1 MVIFANSEPKDK
13 QMKVYNVPQEIPLII
28 QYNRNNLNSIQE
40 KDPKLVLDNLSGV
53 HKCLF
58 IYYDSSTKGGKKRV
72 RIRLKG
78 QNYGI
83 IAEINDK
90 DHLYLRNPWFRKER
104 MMESFYEADSITCV
118 CNLIFINS
126 HEAPLQ
132 YLIDHQLSAKLR
144 EIQDLIFNCA
154 KLTKPI
160 MPAHTEAEKEIW
172 AAYCDGLNALNR
184 ERTDF
189 ISINKVEK
197 PFLYNDFKQGEIYT
211 LKLGLVSDS
220 VDDIKRKLSKL
231 IDDKYTIGSIDIN
244 DNSSIIDIQF
254 KGIEKINDEDYDHIC
269 DYLNKFGFTIVPGGI
284 RNILKVSITLDD
296 LSKNL
301 DLYDQLDS
309 LLLSKGIRFL
319 NNEKLEYTLEDD
331 SDVEVFREC
340 VSTVFGETCHGA
352 LHDKFT
358 VPINADDQTIE
369 SLRVAFENDKR
380 IVVKQNL
387 IVFEANNKTDF
398 EEMSELLV
406 EEFIKYG
413 INAEIPHYHPVCV
426 VKSAQIARI
435 RQEKMALAEEML
447 SPIRKKAL
455 SYEYNSETS
464 WVIRMEF
471 GFKSAQERE
480 NITDELQTI
489 VNELGYPF
497 KLVNKRPLGL
507 TRMSFARDE
516 VLSKKT
522 DEELNYE
529 YFGEEIK
536 LVDGKIYTELFKD
549 VKDPDNIIDP
559 LLRERYNRFISEC
572 PIIGTCHK
580 RAKDYIIVN
589 LSDDFFNGERFETPI
604 RINDMVFF
612 PSVGTS
618 TELHRQY
625 EAIQRI
631 NKPGVKLPNGRT
643 IQPPVNR
650 NLCDFLFNPLYA
662 RNIKDNI
669 QNTIDIIK
677 KRKLE
682 EHLNDKQ
689 IEAVAKA
696 LLADDISLIQG
707 PPGTGKTTVIAEII
721 WQEITNNPKCKILL
735 TSQTNLAV
743 DNALERLK
751 YKRVIRP
758 LRVISDLRSNSDDV
772 IYNVNILD
780 EWVNRPNNENK
791 DNVVNSWI
799 DNIIERI
806 EANKTDSDTTK
817 EWHDYLSSK
826 SEEVRR
832 SFVDKY
838 KSEVNLIAAT
848 CSICG
853 SQQFFQTFQKMYDT
867 EDVEFDVVIMDEASK
882 ATPLEMAIPMVLG
895 KKIII
900 IGDHKQLPPL
910 LDENS
915 LDTALQK
922 IGRNDLAARIQELKE
937 SQFKKL
943 FQMAQKFVP
952 NLVTTLN
959 IQYRMHNDIMQTIN
973 HFYFDELGEN
983 GLVCGIQDVQDVP
996 DYKVKG
1002 SRWHG
1007 ILLEPFINPQTH
1019 AIWVNVEGR
1028 ETKERTSFKNM
1039 EEVKAVQTVLTALS
1053 KAKGFDDYIKA
1064 QKRIEDKEIGLI
1076 TFYSAQRREL
1086 KKLEQDRAI
1095 DTSYDYRIDV
1105 VDRFQ
1110 GMERNIVIVSTVR
1123 SNSYNGIGF
1132 AKEIERI
1139 NVAFS
1144 RARSLLIVIGNRNL
1158 FYTKYN
1164 YKKSID
1170 SMETIDIK
1178 QLEDLLK
1185 YE

>member
-1 MVIFANSEPKDK
+1 MGKNT
-13 QMKVYNVPQEIPLII
+13 VYNVPNEIPLII
-28 QYNRNNLNSIQE
+28 QYNKNNFNSLQE
-40 KDPKLVLDNLSGV
+40 KEVNIILDKLNGI

-58 IYYDSSTKGGKKRV
+58 TYYAPSPKGGKRRV

-78 QNYGI
+78 EDYGV
-83 IAEINDK
+83 IAEINDR
-90 DHLYLRNPWFRKER
+90 DHIYLRNPWVQKER
-104 MMESFYEADSITCV
+104 MMPSFQEDDAICYD
-118 CNLIFINS
+118 CNLIFLNS

-132 YLIDHQLSAKLR
+132 YLIDHLLTAKLGD
-144 EIQDLIFNCA
+144 IQDLIMKCS
-154 KLTKPI
+154 KLSKPI
-160 MPAHTEAEKEIW
+160 VPAHTDVEKEIW
-172 AAYCDGLNALNR
+172 TAYCAGLNALNR

-189 ISINKVEK
+189 ITIDKVDK
-197 PFLYNDFKQGEIYT
+197 PFLYNDYKKGEMYT
-211 LKLGLVSDS
+211 IKLGLIKESLK
-220 VDDIKRKLSKL
+220 DIEKNLSKL
-231 IDDKYTIGSIDIN
+231 IDDKYPVSTIELNENN
-244 DNSSIIDIQF
+244 DRIDIQF

-269 DYLNKFGFTIVPGGI
+269 DYLNKYGFTIIPGGI

-296 LSKNL
+296 LSKNA
-301 DLYDQLDS
+301 DLYEQLDS
-309 LLLSKGIRFL
+309 LLLSKGVKFM
-319 NNEKLEYTLEDD
+319 NNEKNEYILEDD
-331 SDVEVFREC
+331 SSISTFNDC
-340 VSTVFGETCHGA
+340 IPTVFGETCHGELHNKFKIVTNIDNVLLEA
-352 LHDKFT
+352 LRA
-358 VPINADDQTIE
+358 NY
-369 SLRVAFENDKR
+369 ENDKR
-380 IVVKQNL
+380 ITVNPNV
-387 IVFEANNKTDF
+387 ITIEANDKSSFNEIAD
-398 EEMSELLV
+398 LLV
-406 EEFIKYG
+406 DDFLKYS
-413 INAEIPHYHPVCV
+413 INAEIPQYHPVCV
-426 VKSAQIARI
+426 VKSSRATSY
-435 RQEKMALAEEML
+435 RQDKMAIAEEKL
-447 SPIRKKAL
+447 SQIKKRAL

-471 GFKSAQERE
+471 GFKTAQERE
-480 NITDELQTI
+480 NITDELQAI
-489 VNELGYPF
+489 ALDLGYPF
-497 KLVNKRPLGL
+497 ILVNKRPLGI
-507 TRMSFARDE
+507 TKMSFIRDE
-516 VLSKKT
+516 VLLKKT
-522 DEELNYE
+522 DDELNYE
-529 YFGEEIK
+529 YYGEDIK
-536 LVDGKIYTELFKD
+536 LVDGRIYNDLFKD

-559 LLRERYNRFISEC
+559 ILRERYNRFMSEC

-580 RAKDYIIVN
+580 RTNDYIIVE
-589 LSDDFFNGERFETPI
+589 LSDEFYNGERFSAPI
-604 RINDMVFF
+604 RTNDMIFF

-625 EAIQRI
+625 EAMQRI
-631 NKPGVKLPNGRT
+631 NNPGVKLPNGRL
-643 IQPPVNR
+643 IQPPINR

-662 RNIKDNI
+662 RNIKDSI
-669 QNTIDIIK
+669 QTTVDVV
-677 KRKLE
+677 KRRRLE

-751 YKRVIRP
+751 DKKVIRP
-758 LRVISDLRSNSDDV
+758 LRVISDMRSNSDDV
-772 IYNVNILD
+772 IYNINILD
-780 EWVNRPNNENK
+780 EWVDKPNNDNK
-791 DNVVNSWI
+791 DNVVNNWI
-799 DNIIERI
+799 DSIVEKIEQDKEFADATR
-806 EANKTDSDTTK
+806 
-817 EWHDYLSSK
+817 EWHDYLAAK
-826 SEEVRR
+826 GTEVRK
-832 SFVDKY
+832 SFVNKY

-867 EDVEFDVVIMDEASK
+867 EEVEFDVVIMDEASK

-910 LDENS
+910 LDENGI
-915 LDTALQK
+915 DTALQK
-922 IGRNDLAARIQELKE
+922 IGRNDLAAKIQELKE

-943 FQMAQKFVP
+943 FQMAQKFMP

-973 HFYFDELGEN
+973 HFYNDELGEN
-983 GLVCGIQDVQDVP
+983 GLVCGIQETQDLP
-996 DYKVKG
+996 DYNIKG

-1007 ILLEPFINPQTH
+1007 IKLEPFINPDIH

-1028 ETKERTSFKNM
+1028 EVKDRTSFKNM
-1039 EEVKAVQTVLTALS
+1039 EEVKAVQTVLAALS
-1053 KAKGFDDYIKA
+1053 KAEGFDNYINA
-1064 QKRIEDKEIGLI
+1064 QRKIEDKEIGLI
-1076 TFYSAQRREL
+1076 TFYSSQKKEL
-1086 KKLEQDRAI
+1086 KKLEQERII
-1095 DTSYDYRIDV
+1095 DPKYDYRIDV

-1144 RARSLLIVIGNRNL
+1144 RARSLLIVIGNRDL
-1158 FYTKYN
+1158 FYTKEN

-1170 SMETIDIK
+1170 SMETVDIK
-1178 QLEDLLK
+1178 QLEDLLR